1 MEGALYE
8 SIARGNKDTYF
19 LDEKFQDAVNPFETR
34 YERRPAFLNELRRNV
49 PLNSTDFGRS
59 CEFELE
65 VAGELFLEATLLIDL
80 PSWLPPDQAAKNG
93 DWNYVIR
100 TPPWRN
106 TPPNT
111 RPETDGDRR
120 KYGYTRGIAYFL
132 FSSIQIFQDKISL
145 YEISGDSLWA
155 SELSHG
161 SLNSAW
167 LTQELSGQRGFDT
180 DTTDLSRQATPGRLR
195 LKLPI
200 PGNSVGLPTCAM
212 KQQKFRVKLTLRTLE
227 ECIECSDDT
236 VVHPAP
242 CNESV
247 FEIVSQADRNKNGDP
262 DEPGQQYT
270 PIETFKPIPRELIG
284 KPILTLETRHV
295 YMDAESRSKYEA
307 EKHEIPYSLL
317 YENTYTFSGAFAI
330 RVVKDI
336 DAEHPA
342 SRMFWYIRTW
352 DNLHRNRRWATSDER
367 NPYYGS
373 ATFLIAGRDR
383 EAAAAP
389 ILWNTL
395 VPFAKEERDPGF
407 SLGEMNWDLGP
418 GTGRA
423 APHIAVP
430 EGSINFS
437 TAEKP
442 AFSIFLRYPNLTS
455 TFDTKTV
462 ELNVVVNTWV
472 VYTIEDNRGFIA
484 FSN

>member
-1 MEGALYE
+1 MASERSGALMEGSLYE

-19 LDEKFQDAVNPFETR
+19 FSKTLQDAVNPFETR

-59 CEFELE
+59 CEFEFE
-65 VAGELFLEATLLIDL
+65 VAGELFLESTILIDL
-80 PSWLPPDQAAKNG
+80 PTWLPPDVAAKNG
-93 DWNYVIR
+93 EWNYYI
-100 TPPWRN
+100 N
-106 TPPNT
+106 TPNT
-111 RPETDGDRR
+111 SRT
-120 KYGYTRGIAYFL
+120 YGYTRGIAYFL
-132 FSSIQIFQDKISL
+132 FSNIQIFQDKVLL
-145 YEISGDSLWA
+145 YETSGDSLWA

-167 LTQELSGQRGFDT
+167 LTQALSGQLGFDS
-180 DTTDLSRQATPGRLR
+180 DTRDLSRQATPGRLR
-195 LKLPI
+195 LKIPI
-200 PGNSVGLPTCAM
+200 PGNSRGLPTCAM
-212 KQQKFRVKLTLRTLE
+212 KQQKFRLKLTLRTLE
-227 ECIECSDDT
+227 ECVECSDDS

-242 CNESV
+242 WSESA
-247 FEIVSQADRNKNGDP
+247 FQIVDRTGGP
-262 DEPGQQYT
+262 T
-270 PIETFKPIPRELIG
+270 TTFAPLPRELIG

-295 YMDAESRSKYEA
+295 YMDAESREEYETQ
-307 EKHEIPYSLL
+307 KHEIPYSLL

-330 RVVKDI
+330 QVVKNI

-352 DNLHRNRRWATSDER
+352 DNLYRNRRWATADYR

-383 EAAAAP
+383 ETAAGP

-407 SLGEMNWDLGP
+407 GLGEMNWDLGP
-418 GTGRA
+418 GIGRDT
-423 APHIAVP
+423 PHVAVP

-442 AFSIFLRYPNLTS
+442 AFSIFLRYPNIAS
-455 TFDTKTV
+455 VFDTKTV
-462 ELNVVVNTWV
+462 ELNLIVNSWV
-472 VYTIEDNRGFIA
+472 VYKIEDNRGFVA

>member
-1 MEGALYE
+1 MASERSGMLMEGALYE

-19 LDEKFQDAVNPFETR
+19 FSEKNQDAINPFEMR
-34 YERRPAFLNELRRNV
+34 YERRPAFLNELRQNV

-59 CEFELE
+59 CEFEFE
-65 VAGELFLEATLLIDL
+65 VAGELFLEATILIDL
-80 PSWLPPDQAAKNG
+80 PTWLPPDVVDKNT
-93 DWNYVIR
+93 DWNYYI
-100 TPPWRN
+100 N
-106 TPPNT
+106 TPT
-111 RPETDGDRR
+111 TSRR
-120 KYGYTRGIAYFL
+120 YGYTRGIAYFL
-132 FSSIQIFQDKISL
+132 FSNIQIFQDKVLL
-145 YEISGDSLWA
+145 YESSGDSLWA
-155 SELSHG
+155 SELSRG

-167 LTQELSGQRGFDT
+167 LTQTLSGQRGFDS
-180 DTTDLSRQATPGRLR
+180 DTTDLSRLATPGRLR
-195 LKLPI
+195 LKIPI
-200 PGNSVGLPTCAM
+200 PGNACGLPTCAM
-212 KQQKFRVKLTLRTLE
+212 KQQKFRLKLTLRTLE
-227 ECIECSDDT
+227 DCVECSDDS

-242 CNESV
+242 WSEPT
-247 FEIVSQADRNKNGDP
+247 FQITDRSG
-262 DEPGQQYT
+262 GS
-270 PIETFKPIPRELIG
+270 IMTFKPLSREIIG

-295 YMDAESRSKYEA
+295 YMDTESRAKYEA
-307 EKHEIPYSLL
+307 ERHEIPYSLL

-330 RVVKDI
+330 RVVKEI

-352 DNLHRNRRWATSDER
+352 DNLYRNRRWATSDDR

-389 ILWNTL
+389 ILWNML

-418 GTGRA
+418 GIGRA
-423 APHIAVP
+423 APHVPVP

-442 AFSIFLRYPNLTS
+442 AFSIFLRYPNLAS
-455 TFDTKTV
+455 IFDTKTV
-462 ELNVVVNTWV
+462 ELNLVVNSWV
-472 VYTIEDNRGFIA
+472 LYTIEDNRGFVA

>member
-1 MEGALYE
+1 MASERSGALMEGALYE

-19 LDEKFQDAVNPFETR
+19 VSQTFQEAVNPFETR

-59 CEFELE
+59 CEFEFE
-65 VAGELFLEATLLIDL
+65 VAGELFLEATILIDL
-80 PSWLPPDQAAKNG
+80 PTWLPPDVATKNA
-93 DWNYVIR
+93 DWNYFI
-100 TPPWRN
+100 N
-106 TPPNT
+106 TPT
-111 RPETDGDRR
+111 TSRR
-120 KYGYTRGIAYFL
+120 YGYTRGIAYFL
-132 FSSIQIFQDKISL
+132 FSSIQIFQDKVLL
-145 YEISGDSLWA
+145 YETSGDSLWA
-155 SELSHG
+155 SELSRG
-161 SLNSAW
+161 SLNSAR
-167 LTQELSGQRGFDT
+167 LTQALSGQRGFDS
-180 DTTDLSRQATPGRLR
+180 DTTDLSRLATPGRLR
-195 LKLPI
+195 LKIPI
-200 PGNSVGLPTCAM
+200 PGNAQGLPTCSM
-212 KQQKFRVKLTLRTLE
+212 KQQKFRLKLTLRTLE
-227 ECIECSDDT
+227 ECVECSDDS

-242 CNESV
+242 WSEPTFQLV
-247 FEIVSQADRNKNGDP
+247 DRSGGP
-262 DEPGQQYT
+262 T
-270 PIETFKPIPRELIG
+270 TTFKPLPRELIG

-295 YMDAESRSKYEA
+295 YMDAESRAQYES
-307 EKHEIPYSLL
+307 EKHEIPYALL

-352 DNLHRNRRWATSDER
+352 DDLHRNRRWATSDDR

-407 SLGEMNWDLGP
+407 GLGEMNWDLGS
-418 GTGRA
+418 GIGRD
-423 APHIAVP
+423 APHVPVP

-442 AFSIFLRYPNLTS
+442 AFSIFLRYPNIAS
-455 TFDTKTV
+455 IFDTKTV
-462 ELNVVVNTWV
+462 ELNIVVNSWV
-472 VYTIEDNRGFIA
+472 VYTIEDNRGYTA

>member
-8 SIARGNKDTYF
+8 SIARGNKDVYF
-19 LDEKFQDAVNPFETR
+19 VSQTLQDAVNPFETR
-34 YERRPAFLNELRRNV
+34 YDRRPAFLNELRRNV

-59 CEFELE
+59 CEFEFE
-65 VAGELFLEATLLIDL
+65 VAGELFLEATILIDL
-80 PSWLPPDQAAKNG
+80 PTWLPPEIAAKNT
-93 DWNYVIR
+93 DWNYYI
-100 TPPWRN
+100 N
-106 TPPNT
+106 TPTTTPRT
-111 RPETDGDRR
+111 
-120 KYGYTRGIAYFL
+120 YGYTRGIAYFL
-132 FSSIQIFQDKISL
+132 FSSIQIFQDKVLL
-145 YEISGDSLWA
+145 YESSGDNLWA
-155 SELSHG
+155 SELSRG
-161 SLNSAW
+161 SLNSARV
-167 LTQELSGQRGFDT
+167 TQALSGQLGFDS
-180 DTTDLSRQATPGRLR
+180 DTTDLSRLATPGRLR
-195 LKLPI
+195 LKIPI
-200 PGNSVGLPTCAM
+200 PGNARGLPTCAM
-212 KQQKFRVKLTLRTLE
+212 KQQKFRLKLTLRTLE
-227 ECIECSDDT
+227 ECVECSDDS

-242 CNESV
+242 WSEPL
-247 FEIVSQADRNKNGDP
+247 FQMLDRATDTTTTF
-262 DEPGQQYT
+262 T
-270 PIETFKPIPRELIG
+270 PLPRELIG
-284 KPILTLETRHV
+284 KPVLTLETRHV
-295 YMDAESRSKYEA
+295 YMDAESRAKYEA
-307 EKHEIPYSLL
+307 EKHEIPYSVL

-352 DNLHRNRRWATSDER
+352 DNLYRNRRWATSDER

-418 GTGRA
+418 GTGRT
-423 APHIAVP
+423 APHIPVP

-442 AFSIFLRYPNLTS
+442 AFSIFLRYPNIAS
-455 TFDTKTV
+455 IFDTKTV
-462 ELNVVVNTWV
+462 ELNLVVNSWV
-472 VYTIEDNRGFIA
+472 LYTIEDNRGFVA

>member
-1 MEGALYE
+1 MASERSGALMEGALYE
-8 SIARGNKDTYF
+8 SIARGNKDVYF
-19 LDEKFQDAVNPFETR
+19 VSEKFQDAVNPFETR
-34 YERRPAFLNELRRNV
+34 YDRRPAFLNELRQNV

-59 CEFELE
+59 CEFEFE
-65 VAGELFLEATLLIDL
+65 VAGELFLEATILIDL
-80 PSWLPPDQAAKNG
+80 PTWLPPEIAAKNT
-93 DWNYVIR
+93 DWNYYI
-100 TPPWRN
+100 N
-106 TPPNT
+106 TPTTT
-111 RPETDGDRR
+111 RT
-120 KYGYTRGIAYFL
+120 YGYTRGIAYFL
-132 FSSIQIFQDKISL
+132 FSSIQIFQDKVLL
-145 YEISGDSLWA
+145 YESSGDSLWA
-155 SELSHG
+155 SELSRG

-167 LTQELSGQRGFDT
+167 LTQALSGQRGFDS
-180 DTTDLSRQATPGRLR
+180 DTTDLSRLATPGRLR
-195 LKLPI
+195 LKIPI
-200 PGNSVGLPTCAM
+200 PGNARGLPTCAM
-212 KQQKFRVKLTLRTLE
+212 KQQKFRLKLTLRTLE
-227 ECIECSDDT
+227 ECVECSDDS

-242 CNESV
+242 WSEPL
-247 FEIVSQADRNKNGDP
+247 FQMLDRTTNSTTTF
-262 DEPGQQYT
+262 T
-270 PIETFKPIPRELIG
+270 PTPRELIG
-284 KPILTLETRHV
+284 KPVLTLETRHV
-295 YMDAESRSKYEA
+295 YMDAESRAKYES
-307 EKHEIPYSLL
+307 EKHEIPYALL

-352 DNLHRNRRWATSDER
+352 DNLYRNRRWATSDDR

-423 APHIAVP
+423 APHVPVP

-442 AFSIFLRYPNLTS
+442 AFSIFLRYPNRDTA
-455 TFDTKTV
+455 FDTKTV
-462 ELNVVVNTWV
+462 ELNLVVNSWV
-472 VYTIEDNRGFIA
+472 VYTIEDNRGYTA